1 MRAELEKRLNIKA
14 RDIYGLTEVT
24 GPSVSMQCLEGVGM
38 HVQEDH
44 FYPEIK
50 ARIFC
55 GDSFVPIDPDTVV
68 EGLERQF
75 PREWLEQVSIRR
87 KESIR
92 VEKKRSFMDRLAE
105 VKW

>member
-1 MRAELEKRLNIKA
+1 MIGTSAPRGSTL
-14 RDIYGLTEVT
+14 
-24 GPSVSMQCLEGVGM
+24 SSEG
-38 HVQEDH
+38 
-44 FYPEIK
+44 
-50 ARIFC
+50 
-55 GDSFVPIDPDTVV
+55 FVPIDPDTVV

>member
-1 MRAELEKRLNIKA
+1 MEHSSL
-14 RDIYGLTEVT
+14 
-24 GPSVSMQCLEGVGM
+24 SS
-38 HVQEDH
+38 
-44 FYPEIK
+44 FPEIK

-68 EGLERQF
+68 EGLDRQF

-87 KESIR
+87 KESVR
-92 VEKKRSFMDRLAE
+92 VEKKRGFMDRLAE

>member
-1 MRAELEKRLNIKA
+1 MVVGAIPFNPERPAALTVPREIIRSEQPLEPPAHYRWN
-14 RDIYGLTEVT
+14 
-24 GPSVSMQCLEGVGM
+24 S
-38 HVQEDH
+38 
-44 FYPEIK
+44 PEIK

-87 KESIR
+87 KESVR
-92 VEKKRSFMDRLAE
+92 VEKKRGFMDRLAE